1 VQKRDSAASGV
12 NFGGRKVGRRSS
24 AGPGNMRSSVGN
36 GLVLETLEDDLQFGD
51 VGHHKAQMQLEF
63 VRTCVRLRCVC
74 IPYISAEIK
83 KTFNL
88 PEDQGPSL
96 SPMGVGGSS
105 GFGTVASAAAALF
118 KDRNK
123 ANGGDASGG
132 NNLNRTKSSIMSKLF
147 TAAKDSE
154 TDSSTVV
161 AAKAAAERAAERA
174 AATAAAAAAYGNN
187 DKGLGRG
194 GGGGGG
200 PRIELSLMDILLTC
214 TNNTAEAIGISVFAR
229 NLREVIQIEEK
240 AVETYLGLKAKDLR
254 TTVFAGFALQLYHET
269 HGGWTAATGAA
280 SLAKFPTHLSRV
292 LLTLG
297 NERRLLAEELGDL
310 SFMHGDGSLVAGG
323 GGAGG
328 GAGGGGDVSSP
339 NNGGGGAV
347 AGSNLA
353 ATSADDIYKDGAG
366 VPITRTKSTSSAAG
380 MDSDYDSDNEVGA
393 AAAVDARKKT
403 YCEGLLYKDYLYRQL
418 CVNLLTVYQD
428 LIQRLRTDT
437 FASSSGTGSMES
449 YKNPH
454 GGVTAIGAAARAAP
468 GQGAHL
474 SGPSAGPNL
483 GDLRQPLSLGQAL
496 EEYKFIKVHAAC
508 LDLTF

>member
-1 VQKRDSAASGV
+1 
-12 NFGGRKVGRRSS
+12 
-24 AGPGNMRSSVGN
+24 
-36 GLVLETLEDDLQFGD
+36 
-51 VGHHKAQMQLEF
+51 
-63 VRTCVRLRCVC
+63 
-74 IPYISAEIK
+74 
-83 KTFNL
+83 
-88 PEDQGPSL
+88 
-96 SPMGVGGSS
+96 
-105 GFGTVASAAAALF
+105 
-118 KDRNK
+118 
-123 ANGGDASGG
+123 
-132 NNLNRTKSSIMSKLF
+132 
-147 TAAKDSE
+147 
-154 TDSSTVV
+154 
-161 AAKAAAERAAERA
+161 
-174 AATAAAAAAYGNN
+174 
-187 DKGLGRG
+187 
-194 GGGGGG
+194 
-200 PRIELSLMDILLTC
+200 MDILLTC

-254 TTVFAGFALQLYHET
+254 TTVFAAFALQLYHET
-269 HGGWTAATGAA
+269 HAGWTAATGAA

-310 SFMHGDGSLVAGG
+310 SFMHGDGSLLAGG
-323 GGAGG
+323 GGA
-328 GAGGGGDVSSP
+328 AGGGDVSSP

-353 ATSADDIYKDGAG
+353 ATSADDVYKDGAG

-454 GGVTAIGAAARAAP
+454 GGVTAIGAAAGAAP

-496 EEYKFIKVHAAC
+496 EEYKFIKVHAAR
-508 LDLTF
+508 LDLKS